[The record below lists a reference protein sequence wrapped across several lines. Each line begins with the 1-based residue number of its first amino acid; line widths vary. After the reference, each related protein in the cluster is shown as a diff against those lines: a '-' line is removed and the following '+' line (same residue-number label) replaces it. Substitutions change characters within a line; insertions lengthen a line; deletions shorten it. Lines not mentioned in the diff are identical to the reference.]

1 MPQTLA
7 WITVLIISVLLL
19 LVALGLALRR
29 RPNQPEPMPTQ
40 WRLAPR
46 AVFSTDERKVY
57 RLLREAFPHHIV
69 LAKLPLLRFCQP
81 TDPEEV
87 RYWFELLGS
96 IHVTFAVCSANGR
109 VLAAVDLEFDRA
121 GKRRS
126 QQIKQAVLAAS
137 RVRYLRCPVDQMPSI
152 PDLQALV
159 PAQSGASRN
168 AEAMR
173 AGRTEAPEM
182 SATGQTAPVRLAP
195 VQARTPGLNPRPV
208 AAATTPAKVA
218 PVGAGTASPSQ
229 STPERTLLWHDS
241 GVFNDSF
248 FAPERRLDVPTDFG
262 AMGSGDSGFQPLD
275 PLDSIP
281 APRTANGSGR
291 VEPHLKVVNPRH

>member
-1 MPQTLA
+1 MPQTIA
-7 WITVLIISVLLL
+7 WITVLVTSVMLLF
-19 LVALGLALRR
+19 VALGLALRK
-29 RPNQPEPMPTQ
+29 RPSQPEPLPTQ

-109 VLAAVDLEFDRA
+109 VLAAVDLEFDRS
-121 GKRRS
+121 GKRRP

-152 PDLQALV
+152 PDLQLLV
-159 PAQSGASRN
+159 PPPSGASRN
-168 AEAMR
+168 LE
-173 AGRTEAPEM
+173 
-182 SATGQTAPVRLAP
+182 SSLAAA
-195 VQARTPGLNPRPV
+195 AR
-208 AAATTPAKVA
+208 AAATTQQGAARLASVHAKPPHPPLRPVSTAPEPAPE
-218 PVGAGTASPSQ
+218 PVSASLS
-229 STPERTLLWHDS
+229 SSAAERTLLWHDS

-248 FAPERRLDVPTDFG
+248 FAPERRLDQPTEFG
-262 AMGSGDSGFQPLD
+262 SLGQGDSGFV
-275 PLDSIP
+275 PLDSREPRP
-281 APRTANGSGR
+281 ASRTVNGSGR
-291 VEPHLKVVNPRH
+291 VEPHLKVVAPRH